1 MSMVRDLYEILD
13 KKKYFQNV
21 GEHVFFHTNNN
32 LLILVFSREKKK
44 SCSCLVSNENQI
56 KPELLVSLS
65 IYLSLF
71 TTKDKKTPK
80 PPLYK
85 HPPKTPQINTPPTL
99 LNPSSVLEAWSSKAA
114 WSTKNKAYLE
124 DFVSY
129 FRIGCKN

>member
-1 MSMVRDLYEILD
+1 MW
-13 KKKYFQNV
+13 

-44 SCSCLVSNENQI
+44 LCSCLVSNENQI
-56 KPELLVSLS
+56 KLELLVSLS

-71 TTKDKKTPK
+71 TTKDKKN
-80 PPLYK
+80 
-85 HPPKTPQINTPPTL
+85 PKTTIVQTPTQNPTKNTPPTL